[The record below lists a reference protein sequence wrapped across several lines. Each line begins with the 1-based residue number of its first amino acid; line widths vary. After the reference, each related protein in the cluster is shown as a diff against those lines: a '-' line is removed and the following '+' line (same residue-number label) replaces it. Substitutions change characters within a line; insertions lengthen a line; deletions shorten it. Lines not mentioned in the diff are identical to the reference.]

1 MDKRDVSALLCRE
14 TPDDA
19 KGTVHRLDQRIDTVI
34 CDADCWGRFAGD
46 ESQIAKLT
54 SSNLSNSHHFHQQ
67 LLDRRHRTG
76 VNSGA

>member
-34 CDADCWGRFAGD
+34 VTPIVGGA
-46 ESQIAKLT
+46 SPVT
-54 SSNLSNSHHFHQQ
+54 SPRLRN
-67 LLDRRHRTG
+67 
-76 VNSGA
+76 

>member
-54 SSNLSNSHHFHQQ
+54 S
-67 LLDRRHRTG
+67 R
-76 VNSGA
+76 